1 MATEFSVPLL
11 SEEEEQEQAQ
21 EQPGFSVPL
30 LSETDPE
37 KIKKDALQQAGA
49 ARSDQFSVPL
59 LQDQEGNYLSAFK
72 FRGGKKIY
80 DGLVM
85 SAEQAAQL
93 PGRMLRSA
101 ENAAMQD
108 LIDDLDRSLGEGD
121 RSFVDQL
128 LLRGGGFKYN
138 YEKIMLEN
146 KLGLA
151 DRGNLGILYG
161 TIFGTDDTKRQLNYS
176 KLSRQ
181 EKIDLRNEIEAEAM
195 EHANKTIEI
204 NKKYNEKKQKL
215 WEKRGYNQE
224 EISAVGGVASLA
236 VSLTSMAAAVFTKKP
251 QLAYGTLPYFG
262 LVTQQESYENG
273 IAKGLSDEDARKNSY
288 LQGGSEVASELL
300 TQFTV
305 VKSLNKYL
313 KGQKQ
318 TANQLIKEGGGIFLA
333 EGAGEQL
340 NTVAQSTFDAMYDNQ
355 DELRIAWDNKENPL
369 YTGRDWRDIMYERAR
384 LTSIASLVAGG
395 GIVTVDSYGG
405 FNGAQDRY
413 DWSYEGKQTMIV
425 PINNDMLS

>member
-215 WEKRGYNQE
+215 WQERGYNQE
-224 EISAVGGVASLA
+224 EISAVGGVSSLA

-251 QLAYGTLPYFG
+251 QVAYGTLPYFG

-273 IAKGLSDEDARKNSY
+273 IAKGLSDEDARINSY

-318 TANQLIKEGGGIFLA
+318 TAKQLVKEGGVIFLA
-333 EGAGEQL
+333 EGAG
-340 NTVAQSTFDAMYDNQ
+340 
-355 DELRIAWDNKENPL
+355 
-369 YTGRDWRDIMYERAR
+369 
-384 LTSIASLVAGG
+384 
-395 GIVTVDSYGG
+395 
-405 FNGAQDRY
+405 
-413 DWSYEGKQTMIV
+413 
-425 PINNDMLS
+425 

>member
-21 EQPGFSVPL
+21 EQPSFSVPL

-37 KIKKDALQQAGA
+37 KIKKDALQQAGD

-72 FRGGKKIY
+72 FRGFKKIY

-85 SAEQAAQL
+85 SAEQGAQL

-204 NKKYNEKKQKL
+204 N
-215 WEKRGYNQE
+215 
-224 EISAVGGVASLA
+224 
-236 VSLTSMAAAVFTKKP
+236 
-251 QLAYGTLPYFG
+251 
-262 LVTQQESYENG
+262 
-273 IAKGLSDEDARKNSY
+273 
-288 LQGGSEVASELL
+288 
-300 TQFTV
+300 
-305 VKSLNKYL
+305 
-313 KGQKQ
+313 
-318 TANQLIKEGGGIFLA
+318 
-333 EGAGEQL
+333 
-340 NTVAQSTFDAMYDNQ
+340 
-355 DELRIAWDNKENPL
+355 
-369 YTGRDWRDIMYERAR
+369 
-384 LTSIASLVAGG
+384 
-395 GIVTVDSYGG
+395 
-405 FNGAQDRY
+405 
-413 DWSYEGKQTMIV
+413 
-425 PINNDMLS
+425 